1 MGHAIHFL
9 ERLERLSM
17 PQADFA
23 LALYRDSDLVRHILG
38 QLGLPDGAER
48 VALAVEKGP
57 DTPYIIVARD
67 GGFVTCLGKGMSV
80 GEAVVVTRERLD
92 RLCAERVEFR
102 HALER
107 VRNDTGIARQL
118 FVRMYRRGPGLSR
131 EDFHTLRHLYPLYT
145 QKLFAVTTEL
155 ADWLQDF
162 RDKYRRG
169 RYRRKNTAAV
179 ESLEMYWESSWA
191 MGHLVAL
198 LGTKLREFLVEVA
211 GKGRGEELSSFTI
224 SWLTAY
230 AGSTPVAVRG
240 AWAASRA
247 GHDMLPG
254 YKKQFEQSSDFPL
267 LMDSL
272 VVLTAIGLR
281 HRKLRAE
288 VRKILAR
295 RRNPIFAPDSSH
307 RESLRMQ
314 KLLSL
319 YERVLDGE
327 ERDFLTFHRLI
338 GGGIA
343 AIGPELLPPDH
354 PARSLAS
361 PGASADL
368 AYIAPTLRDTNLF
381 RDVEAQITLPVLL
394 PWVVSVDVEEL
405 YLPADVV
412 PARAP
417 FRADAVLAQL
427 DDYAELTAQSVTRV
441 REATPGRNEPC
452 SCGSGKKYKRCCG
465 AGPVAP

>member
-9 ERLERLSM
+9 ERLQRLSM

-23 LALYRDSDLVRHILG
+23 LALYRDSELVRHILG
-38 QLGLPDGAER
+38 QLKLPEGAER
-48 VALAVEKGP
+48 VALAVENGP
-57 DTPYIIVARD
+57 DTPYVIVARD

-102 HALER
+102 QALQR
-107 VRNDTGIARQL
+107 VRSNTGIARQL
-118 FVRMYRRGPGLSR
+118 FVRMYRGGRGLSR
-131 EDFHTLRHLYPLYT
+131 EDFHTLRHLYPLYSR
-145 QKLFAVTTEL
+145 KLFEITTEL

-162 RDKYRRG
+162 RDKYRPA
-169 RYRRKNTAAV
+169 RYRRRNAAAL
-179 ESLEMYWESSWA
+179 ESLKMYWESSWA

-198 LGTKLREFLVEVA
+198 LGTRLREFLTSVAVEA
-211 GKGRGEELSSFTI
+211 GTEAISGFTI

-247 GHDMLPG
+247 GHDVLPS
-254 YKKQFEQSSDFPL
+254 YKEVFETSSDFPL

-288 VRKILAR
+288 VRKTLSR
-295 RRNPIFAPDSSH
+295 RRNPIFAPDSPH
-307 RESLRMQ
+307 REALRMQ
-314 KLLSL
+314 KLLPL
-319 YERVLDGE
+319 YERVLDAE
-327 ERDFLTFHRLI
+327 ESDMLAFHRMI
-338 GGGIA
+338 GGGMAVDGA
-343 AIGPELLPPDH
+343 ASLPPDH
-354 PARSLAS
+354 PVRGLRIEDV
-361 PGASADL
+361 PEYL
-368 AYIAPTLRDTNLF
+368 AYIVPLLNDTNLF
-381 RDVEAQITLPVLL
+381 RDVQAQITLPALL
-394 PWVVSVDVEEL
+394 PWVVSVDIEEL

-412 PARAP
+412 TASAP
-417 FRADAVLAQL
+417 FQADAVLAQL
-427 DDYAELTAQSVTRV
+427 DDYADLTAQSVPWV

-465 AGPVAP
+465 AGAVAP